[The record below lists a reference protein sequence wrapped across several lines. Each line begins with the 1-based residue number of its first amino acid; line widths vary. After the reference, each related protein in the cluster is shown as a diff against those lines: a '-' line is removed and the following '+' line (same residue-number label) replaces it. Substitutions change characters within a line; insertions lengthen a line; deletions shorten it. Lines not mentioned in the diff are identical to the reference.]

1 MLHSLFLVTLLC
13 LFGNILSKSDLELQ
27 MEEGSSGDTDTGSSK
42 GTRVRQLQRRALEEW
57 GNSLNDETDY
67 NATYWQ
73 YGLHMQPQNAFN
85 HYINKLS
92 QLFKKLGAKVNFA
105 IVGACDG

>member
-1 MLHSLFLVTLLC
+1 
-13 LFGNILSKSDLELQ
+13 

-42 GTRVRQLQRRALEEW
+42 GMRVRQLQRRALEEW
-57 GNSLNDETDY
+57 GNSLNEETDY

-105 IVGACDG
+105 IVGACDGKLIV